1 LKFFSAILYYLVLL
15 PISWMPFWL
24 LYGISNALYALCF
37 YIIGYRKNVVKENLK
52 HAFPADSADMLAK
65 KEKAFFR
72 YFCDFILESIK
83 AMSLSANQAQKR
95 CSFENLEEIQS
106 KMTEGKSVM
115 ILCGHYNN
123 WEFYSVGL
131 ATQLNFPSSAVYQP
145 LKNDF
150 FNRKLLKNRERFGMK
165 MISVNEL
172 PRHFINHKDEVRATV
187 IVNDQSP
194 TNMNSVHWNTFL
206 NQDTPWF
213 SGAEK
218 LAQKY
223 AQAVYFGCISKVKRG
238 YYSVNFRLIS
248 EDASTTETGFIT
260 DQHSKFLEEKIIEA
274 PQYWLWSH
282 RRWKHKRS

>member
-1 LKFFSAILYYLVLL
+1 LKLFSAILYYIMLL
-15 PISWMPFWL
+15 PISWLPFWM
-24 LYGISNALYALCF
+24 LYGISNALYGLCY
-37 YIIGYRKNVVKENLK
+37 YIIGYRKKVVKLNLRS
-52 HAFPADSADMLAK
+52 AFPNDSGEVLIQ
-65 KEKAFFR
+65 KEKLFFR

-83 AMSLSANQAQKR
+83 AMSLSSSQAKKR
-95 CSFENLEEIQS
+95 CSFENLEEIQH
-106 KMTEGKSVM
+106 KMSEGKSIM

-131 ATQLNFPSSAVYQP
+131 ATQLNYPSSAVYQP

-172 PRHFINHKDEVRATV
+172 PRHFVNHKDEVRATV

-206 NQDTPWF
+206 NQETAWF
-213 SGAEK
+213 IGAEK

-223 AQAVYFGCISKVKRG
+223 NQSVYFGCISKVKRG
-238 YYSVNFRLIS
+238 YYSVNFKLIC
-248 EDASTTETGFIT
+248 ENANETEAGFIT
-260 DQHSKFLEEKIIEA
+260 NQHSKFLEEKIIEA
-274 PQYWLWSH
+274 PAFWLWSH
-282 RRWKHKRS
+282 RRWKHKRN